1 MSLGMTTTK
10 TLITTMD
17 MPIGQKARK
26 ARKEAAN
33 PVVNPAENGEV
44 VPRAQEKAQKDKKVR
59 CQKEKAKLIQFRLTG
74 ILLHQTIQGGT
85 TLMIGLTGQTKSG
98 LITIKMDRTGLAMI
112 TSTILSQMLLGSLVE
127 LLVMKKHQIS

>member
-1 MSLGMTTTK
+1 MTTTK

-26 ARKEAAN
+26 ERKEAAN
-33 PVVNPAENGEV
+33 PVVNLAENGEV

-59 CQKEKAKLIQFRLTG
+59 WQKEKAKLIQSRLTG
-74 ILLHQTIQGGT
+74 ILLHKIIQGGT

-98 LITIKMDRTGLAMI
+98 LTTIKMDRTGLVM
-112 TSTILSQMLLGSLVE
+112 TTNTILSQMLPGSLVE
-127 LLVMKKHQIS
+127 LPVMKKHQIS